1 MIEENEDSVYL
12 TGAEVSK
19 ILGLS
24 RQTLLA
30 LRKKGAL
37 EGYKQGSKLLYCA
50 ENVRAFLN
58 NRTTIIKL
66 PIGAQQ

>member
-1 MIEENEDSVYL
+1 MKETEEFVYL

-30 LRKKGAL
+30 LRKKGVL
-37 EGYKQGSKLLYCA
+37 EGYSQGSKLVYSA
-50 ENVRAFLN
+50 TNVKAFLQS
-58 NRTTIIKL
+58 RTAITKL
-66 PIGAQQ
+66 KSGVQQ

>member
-1 MIEENEDSVYL
+1 MEKDNEVVYL

-37 EGYKQGSKLLYCA
+37 EGYKQGSTLLYSSD
-50 ENVRAFLN
+50 NVRAFLS
-58 NRTTIIKL
+58 NRTTITKL
-66 PIGAQQ
+66 STGVQK

>member
-1 MIEENEDSVYL
+1 MEEDNEVVYL

-24 RQTLLA
+24 RQTLLL

-37 EGYKQGSKLLYCA
+37 EGYMQGSKLLYSSD
-50 ENVRAFLN
+50 NVRAFLG
-58 NRTTIIKL
+58 NRTTITKL
-66 PIGAQQ
+66 ATGVQQ

>member
-1 MIEENEDSVYL
+1 MNIDEEVVYL

-37 EGYKQGSKLLYCA
+37 EGYSQGSKLMYSA
-50 ENVRAFLN
+50 ANVKEFLQS
-58 NRTTIIKL
+58 RTTITKL
-66 PIGAQQ
+66 QSGVQQ

>member
-1 MIEENEDSVYL
+1 MNENEEIVYL

-30 LRKKGAL
+30 LRKKGVL
-37 EGYKQGSKLLYCA
+37 EGYSQGSKLVYSA
-50 ENVRAFLN
+50 ANVKEFLQS
-58 NRTTIIKL
+58 RTTITKL
-66 PIGAQQ
+66 KSGVQQ

>member
-1 MIEENEDSVYL
+1 VEEDNEVVYL

-37 EGYKQGSKLLYCA
+37 EGYKQGSKLLYSSD
-50 ENVRAFLN
+50 NVRAFLS
-58 NRTTIIKL
+58 NRTTITKL
-66 PIGAQQ
+66 STGVQQ